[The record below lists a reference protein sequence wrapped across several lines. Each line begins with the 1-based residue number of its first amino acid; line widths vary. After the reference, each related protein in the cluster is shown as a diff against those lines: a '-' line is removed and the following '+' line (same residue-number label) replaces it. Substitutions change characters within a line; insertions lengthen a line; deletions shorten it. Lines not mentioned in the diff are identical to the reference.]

1 MHMIG
6 KWLKHILGIDELENK
21 LNNIENEKVNL
32 ESRIVESEKNKAEM
46 ADVLAKSI
54 SQSEIDYETK
64 RFLEA
69 MNITIT
75 RNNSK
80 IALDTLKAADAVKK
94 YELKRYVPP
103 LEKGYPSQ
111 IITIEELQKHPEE
124 YLHKLDKGFLNF
136 PVGLNFKGIN
146 SIFHNMNIFVN
157 IDITPESLY
166 SNNGTF
172 DFVLS
177 SLLGYNSRG
186 SSAANAFMVQACQ
199 ISHLKKDDC
208 KYWVHMDTLDFLA
221 NYSGIVR
228 LIAELPEV
236 SAEAK
241 KRAIGAM
248 EFARF
253 AYMTAIEIV
262 GTARIRDLPDLLK
275 YNQDEEAHSVRGEI
289 KGFDANEQL
298 KMKLKSSF
306 LSEPKGTTYRD
317 VDRLLPIRSREG
329 FVKLAS
335 EITAKI
341 MADDKA
347 RKGLTYEIN
356 KPLEKY
362 SVGEAIV
369 LASYFARNVITQYK
383 KLEDRIEEIFA
394 GKSTDAVSGKCTD
407 YTGLA
412 LQYLREYL
420 IPMQP
425 EKFRNWKFGV
435 AKERI
440 GDYNHCY
447 MQALH
452 INPDMGVDVYFLDP
466 TQLASRGIK
475 ELKSPKQVI
484 KGLDSKNLP
493 LMIQREAEDLLYA
506 AKERMEEKENG
517 GNKNGN

>member
-1 MHMIG
+1 MIG
-6 KWLKHILGIDELENK
+6 KWLKHILGINELENR
-21 LNNIENEKVNL
+21 LTNIENEKVDL
-32 ESRIVESEKNKAEM
+32 ESRIVEAENEKALVSSAIEQSVSSSEL
-46 ADVLAKSI
+46 V
-54 SQSEIDYETK
+54 SEAQNFLGQLNIKITK
-64 RFLEA
+64 DSSA
-69 MNITIT
+69 A
-75 RNNSK
+75 
-80 IALDTLKAADAVKK
+80 ALSALRAVDAVIR
-94 YELKRYVPP
+94 YDLKRYVPP
-103 LEKGYPSQ
+103 IEKGYPSAV
-111 IITIEELQKHPEE
+111 ITIEELQKHPEE

-136 PVGLNFKGIN
+136 PVGLDFKGIN
-146 SIFHNMNIFVN
+146 SIFHNIFAN
-157 IDITPESLY
+157 IDITPESPY

-177 SLLGYNSRG
+177 SLLGNSGRG
-186 SSAANAFMVQACQ
+186 SRAANALMVQACQ
-199 ISHLKKDDC
+199 LSHLKRDNCDS
-208 KYWVHMDTLDFLA
+208 WVQMDTLDFFS
-221 NYSGIVR
+221 NYNGIVGF
-228 LIAELPEV
+228 IAELPEV

-241 KRAIGAM
+241 KKAIGAM

-275 YNQDEEAHSVRGEI
+275 YDQDEEAHSVTGEI
-289 KGFDANEQL
+289 KGFEPAEQL

-306 LSEPKGTTYRD
+306 LSEPKGTTYHD
-317 VDRLLPIRSREG
+317 IDELLPIRSRER

-341 MADDKA
+341 MADDKK

-362 SVGEAIV
+362 SVGEALV

-394 GKSTDAVSGKCTD
+394 GKSSDAVSGKCTD

-425 EKFRNWKFGV
+425 DKFRNWKFGV
-435 AKERI
+435 AKDHI

-452 INPDMGVDVYFLDP
+452 INPDLSADVYFLDP
-466 TQLASRGIK
+466 TRLAKKGIK
-475 ELKSPKQVI
+475 ELKSPKHVI
-484 KGLDSKNLP
+484 KGLDSKKLP

-506 AKERMEEKENG
+506 ANERMEGK
-517 GNKNGN
+517 